1 MELTDGT
8 SMFFVAIL
16 NRKVLKIETN
26 CLGEG
31 TEKEHD
37 SHADR
42 AAGCPPESCGSGV
55 PGAESHAGQ
64 QTTGG
69 RDTPGSSQLIVF
81 SHNYPLIF
89 LDAYLPVSY
98 FGFQTK
104 LAAEAQ
110 NKYER
115 ELMLHAADVE
125 ALQAAKKQGQ
135 QSVQTMKQLEEKA
148 QKATSELRQGSVNWE
163 HQEKRLKVK
172 SYGWQR
178 SNRLMRTDVRES

>member
-1 MELTDGT
+1 MTI
-8 SMFFVAIL
+8 FFIAIL
-16 NRKVLKIETN
+16 NRKVLKIETI

-37 SHADR
+37 RHADR
-42 AAGCPPESCGSGV
+42 AAGCPPESCGSGG
-55 PGAESHAGQ
+55 PGAESYTRQ

-69 RDTPGSSQLIVF
+69 GIVF
-81 SHNYPLIF
+81 SHNYPLGF
-89 LDAYLPVSY
+89 LDVYLPVSH
-98 FGFQTK
+98 FGTQGK

-135 QSVQTMKQLEEKA
+135 QSAQTMKQLEEKA
-148 QKATSELRQGSVNWE
+148 QKAASELRQGRMDWE
-163 HQEKRLKVK
+163 QQEKRLKVK
-172 SYGWQR
+172 SCGW
-178 SNRLMRTDVRES
+178 LMPKDVREP